1 MAEKTTAK
9 EIGSIK
15 TIGTQKPDLPARCAE
30 RVKLAQIAS
39 DANVPIH
46 LIGASKSLSIG
57 NGARPDDEIRAMYVH
72 PHGLYVES
80 TVKGTIHRIII
91 PSVNLYYY
99 EIMEG

>member
-1 MAEKTTAK
+1 MAEKAQLGEVPKIEPAK
-9 EIGSIK
+9 KS
-15 TIGTQKPDLPARCAE
+15 TVPSRCAE

-46 LIGASKSLSIG
+46 LLGASKSLSIG

-80 TVKGTIHRIII
+80 TVKGALHRVII
-91 PSVNLYYY
+91 PAPNLYYY
-99 EIMEG
+99 ELTDGE